1 MLDSNLADLYE
12 VSVKVLNQVV
22 KRNIE
27 RFPYDFMF
35 QLNKIEFDFLRSQFV
50 TANLKWS
57 KKRFFPYVFTEQ
69 GVSMLAGILRS
80 KQAVE
85 VNILIVRAFVA
96 MRRFISQNAS
106 IFSRI
111 DDVER
116 KQLTF
121 QIKTSKNFEKVFDA
135 LEINVPKQGIF
146 FDGQIFDAYNFVSD
160 LIRSAKKSIIL
171 IDNYVDDSVLTLF
184 SKRTKNVEVII
195 YTKNVSE
202 TLRLDLEKF
211 NSQYESI
218 KVNKFDKSHDRFLI
232 IDHDEVY
239 HIGASLKDLGRKWFA
254 FSKLDIESLDLIEK
268 LRI

>member
-1 MLDSNLADLYE
+1 
-12 VSVKVLNQVV
+12 
-22 KRNIE
+22 
-27 RFPYDFMF
+27 
-35 QLNKIEFDFLRSQFV
+35 
-50 TANLKWS
+50 
-57 KKRFFPYVFTEQ
+57 
-69 GVSMLAGILRS
+69 
-80 KQAVE
+80 
-85 VNILIVRAFVA
+85 